1 MPFILS
7 EPRETPLKI
16 TLKRDDLLLVCLKF
30 GQSMKDFPFRAGDK
44 VDVAVNLKENVYKGT
59 RGITVLV
66 KDIRPSG
73 EDEDAFFGDRSIY
86 EKFVSAGG
94 LSAAQAEKNSA
105 DERGYGGGFP
115 LSARGHSGF
124 RFSYEMLL
132 VPTRLSSE
140 LRQMMICLDVMTEF
154 GFITRDYDG
163 KNCVITLADKMQK
176 TILTI
181 P

>member
-7 EPRETPLKI
+7 EPRGNTLKI

-73 EDEDAFFGDRSIY
+73 EDEDAFFR
-86 EKFVSAGG
+86 
-94 LSAAQAEKNSA
+94 
-105 DERGYGGGFP
+105 
-115 LSARGHSGF
+115 
-124 RFSYEMLL
+124 
-132 VPTRLSSE
+132 
-140 LRQMMICLDVMTEF
+140 RQEHL
-154 GFITRDYDG
+154 
-163 KNCVITLADKMQK
+163 
-176 TILTI
+176 
-181 P
+181 